1 MWEHRDN
8 HTHAQVFKCP
18 LSWRSL
24 KNRISNTLAGC
35 GEVQHDLWWGGWA
48 EWSWTSHESN
58 RVEKR
63 QWGYNECGHGWTT
76 MTTQLSVFISICS
89 MVFVWWDKKERKKE
103 RNAKCRLF
111 VYFHI
116 FCVRGR
122 NSTSLKH
129 FLDYLTNYW
138 NCKFF
143 SLLLVKGYFGV
154 YRLPLNCKTAFCGG
168 WTSATLIINSQ
179 WQFIWLPRLEKT
191 LQNIV
196 FSGIIKQNQ
205 FAFRVIV
212 RGACVRAQ
220 RKITN

>member
-1 MWEHRDN
+1 MTQLKEQN
-8 HTHAQVFKCP
+8 IKHARWLRGSAARP
-18 LSWRSL
+18 LMRWLSWMEL
-24 KNRISNTLAGC
+24 NITWKQLGGKKTMEIQWMWPWVDNDDHAAERIYLHL
-35 GEVQHDLWWGGWA
+35 QHGFCLVGQ
-48 EWSWTSHESN
+48 
-58 RVEKR
+58 K
-63 QWGYNECGHGWTT
+63 
-76 MTTQLSVFISICS
+76 
-89 MVFVWWDKKERKKE
+89 RKKE

-129 FLDYLTNYW
+129 FIDYLTNYW

-143 SLLLVKGYFGV
+143 SLLLVKGCFGV

-196 FSGIIKQNQ
+196 FSGIIKQNR

>member
-1 MWEHRDN
+1 MKATGWKKDN
-8 HTHAQVFKCP
+8 GDTMNVAMGGQRWP
-18 LSWRSL
+18 RSWAYLSPSAAWFL
-24 KNRISNTLAGC
+24 F
-35 GEVQHDLWWGGWA
+35 GG
-48 EWSWTSHESN
+48 T
-58 RVEKR
+58 K
-63 QWGYNECGHGWTT
+63 
-76 MTTQLSVFISICS
+76 
-89 MVFVWWDKKERKKE
+89 KKE

-116 FCVRGR
+116 SCVRGR

-129 FLDYLTNYW
+129 FIDYLTNYW

-143 SLLLVKGYFGV
+143 SLLLVKGCFGV

-196 FSGIIKQNQ
+196 FSGIIKQNR

-212 RGACVRAQ
+212 RGACVRTQ

>member
-58 RVEKR
+58 WVEKR

-103 RNAKCRLF
+103 RNAKRRLF

-129 FLDYLTNYW
+129 FIDYLTNYW
-138 NCKFF
+138 NCKIF
-143 SLLLVKGYFGV
+143 SLLLVKGCF
-154 YRLPLNCKTAFCGG
+154 G
-168 WTSATLIINSQ
+168 WTSATLIINSVTIYLVASLGENSAEDCFLWHHKAEPIRFQ
-179 WQFIWLPRLEKT
+179 GHCTWSL
-191 LQNIV
+191 
-196 FSGIIKQNQ
+196 
-205 FAFRVIV
+205 
-212 RGACVRAQ
+212 C
-220 RKITN
+220 

>member
-58 RVEKR
+58 GVEKR
-63 QWGYNECGHGWTT
+63 QWGYNEYGHGWTT

-116 FCVRGR
+116 FCVRSR

-138 NCKFF
+138 NCNFF
-143 SLLLVKGYFGV
+143 STALGEGLFWCLQTAIKLQNRLLWWVDICDPDHKLTVTIY
-154 YRLPLNCKTAFCGG
+154 L
-168 WTSATLIINSQ
+168 S
-179 WQFIWLPRLEKT
+179 PRLEKT

-196 FSGIIKQNQ
+196 FS
-205 FAFRVIV
+205 A
-212 RGACVRAQ
+212 
-220 RKITN
+220 